1 LKVLESYRGSLVY
14 LQCTYLAITP
24 YVKGFHLTN
33 DSWRPDHD
41 EEGWHLP
48 KSRPISDP
56 YPAAPLHVDPVPRL
70 HDNVV
75 ALQTLFSPQEP
86 PVQYVH
92 SNSIRT
98 AIYWYADVSRG
109 GFGSSLGT
117 ATALTYAHG
126 IWDGDP
132 GGVLSNYRELIN
144 LVDTLEQGA
153 QLGQLHHTEVWIF
166 TDNSTS
172 EEIFGKGTHTAPC

>member
-1 LKVLESYRGSLVY
+1 
-14 LQCTYLAITP
+14 
-24 YVKGFHLTN
+24 
-33 DSWRPDHD
+33 
-41 EEGWHLP
+41 
-48 KSRPISDP
+48 
-56 YPAAPLHVDPVPRL
+56 
-70 HDNVV
+70 
-75 ALQTLFSPQEP
+75 
-86 PVQYVH
+86 
-92 SNSIRT
+92 
-98 AIYWYADVSRG
+98 VSRG
-109 GFGSSLGT
+109 GFRSTLGT
-117 ATALTYAHG
+117 ATTLTYAHG

>member
-1 LKVLESYRGSLVY
+1 MLESYRGSLVY